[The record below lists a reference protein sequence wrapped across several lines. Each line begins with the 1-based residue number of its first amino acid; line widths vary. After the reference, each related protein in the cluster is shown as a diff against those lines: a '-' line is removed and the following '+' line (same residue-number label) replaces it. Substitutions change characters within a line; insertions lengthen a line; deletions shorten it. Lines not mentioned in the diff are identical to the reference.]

1 MRLLKRTRPASG
13 KAPRRVVRPA
23 PRRRPKPSW
32 LRPVLRITAI
42 GTIAVAFGS
51 GIGWAWQSGTVD
63 RAWSSMVTDLHTI
76 SAEQGLA
83 INDVLVTGRVE
94 TASDALLAAL
104 EVERGMPI
112 LALDLAALR
121 DRVVAL
127 PWVKAARVERRLPD
141 TLYVALE
148 ERRPIGLWQRN
159 GRLSLVDAD
168 GTVILEND
176 IGRFGALPVLV
187 GDDAPVRA
195 AAALAMLSSEPD
207 LVTRVRALTWVGG
220 RRWTVQ
226 LDAGDG
232 VDIDVQL
239 PESGA
244 ASAWAQLASL
254 ERDHGLLG
262 REVMTIDLR
271 IPDQLIVRVP
281 GDAKQR
287 PVAPG
292 KNT

>member
-1 MRLLKRTRPASG
+1 M
-13 KAPRRVVRPA
+13 
-23 PRRRPKPSW
+23 
-32 LRPVLRITAI
+32 
-42 GTIAVAFGS
+42 
-51 GIGWAWQSGTVD
+51 
-63 RAWSSMVTDLHTI
+63 
-76 SAEQGLA
+76 
-83 INDVLVTGRVE
+83 
-94 TASDALLAAL
+94 
-104 EVERGMPI
+104 
-112 LALDLAALR
+112 
-121 DRVVAL
+121 
-127 PWVKAARVERRLPD
+127 
-141 TLYVALE
+141 
-148 ERRPIGLWQRN
+148 
-159 GRLSLVDAD
+159 
-168 GTVILEND
+168 
-176 IGRFGALPVLV
+176 LV